1 MYVSKQLKK
10 IAKSIFF
17 KVIRKIDKKFFVGD
31 NNIPAKKRSFY
42 QDSEI
47 IACDGIAFELS
58 SKNNIE
64 ECRRTINIRKTKC
77 YYSSDYRALYDLS
90 GRKIISCASA
100 IRWADV
106 PSQIEINKNAAV
118 INEVL
123 TYAGDIEMS
132 HYGHFLIEGL
142 AHIWVALTKA
152 PIGKFLYLGEKPS
165 IKHYFF
171 RKKHNFVGFCI
182 SQIGISRDDFVFL
195 EKDSILESLYIPD
208 PSFVIDQYVHEKHKD
223 IFKKIYFKIFKDK
236 KPQRAGTIY
245 LSRRRFKQKS
255 RAIINEEE
263 LEAHLIKHG
272 VQIVYPETLDL
283 YNQVLL
289 FNTRSQIIACF
300 GSAIHTAL
308 FSFNPGL
315 RMFVLV
321 AENTNLKTAKLIDS
335 LTKTKTFYIPA
346 LKNIKTLDRPDFLND
361 KTIDIANVVYQL
373 YKHNVI

>member
-1 MYVSKQLKK
+1 
-10 IAKSIFF
+10 
-17 KVIRKIDKKFFVGD
+17 
-31 NNIPAKKRSFY
+31 
-42 QDSEI
+42 
-47 IACDGIAFELS
+47 
-58 SKNNIE
+58 
-64 ECRRTINIRKTKC
+64 
-77 YYSSDYRALYDLS
+77 
-90 GRKIISCASA
+90 
-100 IRWADV
+100 
-106 PSQIEINKNAAV
+106 
-118 INEVL
+118 
-123 TYAGDIEMS
+123 
-132 HYGHFLIEGL
+132 
-142 AHIWVALTKA
+142 
-152 PIGKFLYLGEKPS
+152 
-165 IKHYFF
+165 
-171 RKKHNFVGFCI
+171 
-182 SQIGISRDDFVFL
+182 
-195 EKDSILESLYIPD
+195 
-208 PSFVIDQYVHEKHKD
+208 
-223 IFKKIYFKIFKDK
+223 
-236 KPQRAGTIY
+236 